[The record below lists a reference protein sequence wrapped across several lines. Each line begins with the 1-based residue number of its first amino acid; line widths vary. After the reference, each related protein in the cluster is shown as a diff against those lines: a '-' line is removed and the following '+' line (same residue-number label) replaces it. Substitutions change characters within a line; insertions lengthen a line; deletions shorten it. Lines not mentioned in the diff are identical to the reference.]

1 MSENRKKSG
10 FPRSTSSLRIRETVK
25 KLKSMTMEE
34 HLQLMVKAGLMT
46 QEEADRINRIRAE
59 KA

>member
-1 MSENRKKSG
+1 MAKKKIAM
-10 FPRSTSSLRIRETVK
+10 PRSTSSLRIRETVK
-25 KLKSMTMEE
+25 KLKSMSMEE